1 MGRPWSSQSSA
12 GHHAPAQEQ
21 FSCSCSSVLSWSC
34 QCWRRSA
41 HLKLLP
47 FRPFPTPL
55 HPPPS
60 FFPSPP
66 FLSFPPLFSFT
77 PPTPFF
83 SFLTPATPRQDVLP
97 APPPGAAPTPLSL
110 LHQDNLVGE
119 DGRGAQA
126 GANIRGILQA
136 KSPNLGS
143 QTPEQS

>member
-1 MGRPWSSQSSA
+1 MWADRGAAKVQQVTTLQLRSNS
-12 GHHAPAQEQ
+12 PARARRFCHGFVMEL
-21 FSCSCSSVLSWSC
+21 SVLDKIGPSEAS
-34 QCWRRSA
+34 
-41 HLKLLP
+41 P
-47 FRPFPTPL
+47 FSPL
-55 HPPPS
+55 SHSTPPS

-119 DGRGAQA
+119 DGRGAQ
-126 GANIRGILQA
+126 GG
-136 KSPNLGS
+136 G
-143 QTPEQS
+143 